1 MCWIWYWVAFRVFP
15 SKSHCL
21 TYDPWIPYEGLFL
34 EEAVRTLALE
44 HTIVVNDRA
53 ERVKGK
59 LSGNYDFVL
68 ARAVTDLTTLW
79 TWSMPLL
86 RKGGSLLA
94 QKGGDLQSELD
105 RLSNS
110 YPSLHPQQ
118 LQYPKSWAIEPSR
131 CIIVIEKEYSGGKAF
146 ATKT

>member
-1 MCWIWYWVAFRVFP
+1 M
-15 SKSHCL
+15 
-21 TYDPWIPYEGLFL
+21 
-34 EEAVRTLALE
+34 
-44 HTIVVNDRA
+44 
-53 ERVKGK
+53 
-59 LSGNYDFVL
+59 
-68 ARAVTDLTTLW
+68 
-79 TWSMPLL
+79 
-86 RKGGSLLA
+86 A